1 MKTLLLALTT
11 IAAVFTAAPAS
22 AQDCMSQSQARRAY
36 GDVHLH
42 YYVDDGQRCWYAKR
56 AHRARSISRDITVA
70 PNGSP
75 FRELMSVFMPPPP
88 QADVEEEPRPRV
100 KKVKRAKTKYTKVA
114 KRQRTRAVSQGTEE
128 MKQMLCGDTCPN
140 FRKMGNLRAL
150 NERRAREL
158 SDVLRIKGFQ

>member
-1 MKTLLLALTT
+1 MKTLLLALAT
-11 IAAVFTAAPAS
+11 ITAVFTAAPAS

-36 GDVHLH
+36 GSEVHL
-42 YYVDDGQRCWYAKR
+42 YYRVDDGQRCWYAKG
-56 AHRARSISRDITVA
+56 AQRARSIARDITVV

-75 FRELMSVFMPPPP
+75 LRDLVSVFVPPPRV
-88 QADVEEEPRPRV
+88 DVEEPRPRL
-100 KKVKRAKTKYTKVA
+100 KKAKHTKTKYTKVA
-114 KRQRTRAVSQGTEE
+114 KRQRTRAVSQSTEE

-158 SDVLRIKGFQ
+158 SDVLRIKGM